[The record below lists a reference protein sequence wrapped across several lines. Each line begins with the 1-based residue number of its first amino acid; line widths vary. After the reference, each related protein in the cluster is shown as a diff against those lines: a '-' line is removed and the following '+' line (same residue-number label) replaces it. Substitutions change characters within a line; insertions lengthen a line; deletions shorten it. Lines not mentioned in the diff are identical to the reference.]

1 MMNNNKS
8 LDIIDSKPKEK
19 DRTIREKS
27 FIMDINVIEA
37 PLFRFKNKRTMQT
50 IAKLENDE
58 NISKEMRYVLSRVPE
73 ESKSSQVEFLSWTD
87 SKGLDREILAMSMFR
102 LPNAFAM
109 DVFYALIGVYIK
121 QHSPLIYKDDEKTY
135 DLPSNKVD
143 FTLYELC
150 EFMGLSI
157 GGGNYQKIKDAIREL
172 NAVKYYSLAN
182 GIFYNKKMERYESS
196 REKSISLIDNYDIVG
211 KGKNRSKEERCTV
224 TFGDLVI
231 ENMRYSFIKFLS
243 NNVYFQLKS
252 GLTRRLYS
260 YIEGNKYNKQ
270 YIKRSYDVLKH
281 KIPIDYAYSSE
292 LKRRLKKPLENLIE
306 SGILKDY
313 FFGDD
318 ILINGV
324 RESCIYIVFKGTRK
338 QLIDSLT
345 DKPKDIKLEKK
356 NDLEQD
362 YELKFPED
370 IKEELVNIGINSKK
384 ITEILQR
391 HTKWKIAEYILW
403 IKDGIRK
410 RKVKDP
416 AGLFIFAI
424 TDEMVKVNK
433 THPQITEFIEKIKS
447 DVEGK
452 KIIDEALIREEYK
465 KYVEKEL
472 ALFEEEDEFA
482 FVATKESIMDDIEK
496 IHKKRIKSQRQL
508 YNMAESEDEKDKL
521 LKVIEKW
528 EKFSIEKEKSEIFI
542 EMFVKKIKLYRG
554 LNEYNDYKLEYMKN
568 NK

>member
-1 MMNNNKS
+1 MSDNK
-8 LDIIDSKPKEK
+8 IIEVQPTKAKDK

-37 PLFRFKNKRTMQT
+37 PLFRFKNRRTVQT
-50 IAKLENDE
+50 IAKLEKDE
-58 NISKEMRYVLSRVPE
+58 NISKEMKYVLSRVPE

-121 QHSPLIYKDDEKTY
+121 KHSPLTFREEDKTY
-135 DLPSNKVD
+135 DLPSNKVI

-150 EFMGLSI
+150 EFMGLSV

-196 REKSISLIDNYDIVG
+196 REKSISLIDNYDIIG
-211 KGKNRSKEERCTV
+211 KGKNRTKEERCTV

-231 ENMRYSFIKFLS
+231 ENMRYSFVKFLS

-260 YIEGNKYNKQ
+260 YIEGNKYNKS
-270 YIKRSYDVLKH
+270 YIKRSFDVLKH
-281 KIPIDYAYSSE
+281 KLPMDYNYSSE

-318 ILINGV
+318 ILINGIK
-324 RESCIYIVFKGTRK
+324 EQCIYIVFKGTRK

-345 DKPKDIKLEKK
+345 EKPKDVKKEKK
-356 NDLEQD
+356 QDLEID

-370 IKEELVNIGINSKK
+370 IKKELLDLGINAKK
-384 ITEILQR
+384 TTEILQK
-391 HTKWKIAEYILW
+391 HSKWKIAEYILW
-403 IKDGIRK
+403 IKDGISK
-410 RKVKDP
+410 GKVKDP
-416 AGLFIFAI
+416 AGLFVFAI

-433 THPQITEFIEKIKS
+433 THPNITEFIEKIKS
-447 DVEGK
+447 EVEGK
-452 KIIDEALIREEYK
+452 KIIDEATIRAAYR
-465 KYVEKEL
+465 KYIEDDLK
-472 ALFEEEDEFA
+472 LFEEEDEFA
-482 FVATKESIMDDIEK
+482 YIAMKSSIMDEIEK
-496 IHKKRIKSQRQL
+496 VQKKRIKTQRQL
-508 YNMAESEDEKDKL
+508 YNMATTDEEKDKL
-521 LKVIEKW
+521 LKTIEKW
-528 EKFSIEKEKSEIFI
+528 EKFSIDKEKSEIFI
-542 EMFVKKIKLYRG
+542 EQFAKKIKLYRG
-554 LNEYNDYKLEYMKN
+554 LKEYDEYKREYVGAN
-568 NK
+568 R

>member
-1 MMNNNKS
+1 MSNKKS
-8 LDIIDSKPKEK
+8 VEIGEPKTKDK

-37 PLFRFKNKRTMQT
+37 PLFRFKNKRTVQT

-58 NISKEMRYVLSRVPE
+58 TISKEMRYVLSRVPE

-87 SKGLDREILAMSMFR
+87 SKGLEREILAMSMFR

-121 QHSPLIYKDDEKTY
+121 QHSPLMYSDEEKTY

-150 EFMGLSI
+150 EFMGLSV

-196 REKSISLIDNYDIVG
+196 REKSISLIDNYDIIG

-260 YIEGNKYNKQ
+260 YIEGNNFNKQ
-270 YIKRSYDVLKH
+270 YIKRSFDVLKH
-281 KIPIDYAYSSE
+281 KIPLDFEYKSE

-324 RESCIYIVFKGTRK
+324 SENCIYIIFKGTRK

-345 DKPKDIKLEKK
+345 EKPKDIKVEKK
-356 NDLEQD
+356 KDLEED
-362 YELKFPED
+362 YSLKFPEN
-370 IKEELVNIGINSKK
+370 IKEELSLLGINSKK
-384 ITEILQR
+384 ITEILQK

-403 IKDGIRK
+403 IKDGIR
-410 RKVKDP
+410 RGKVKDP
-416 AGLFIFAI
+416 AGLFVFAI

-433 THPQITEFIEKIKS
+433 THPDITEFIDRIKREI
-447 DVEGK
+447 EGK
-452 KIIDEALIREEYK
+452 KDIDENLIKSEYR
-465 KYVEKEL
+465 KYIEQEL
-472 ALFEEEDEFA
+472 KLFEEEDEFA
-482 FVATKESIMDDIEK
+482 YVATKESIMDDIEK
-496 IHKKRIKSQRQL
+496 IQKKRIKSQRQL
-508 YNMAESEDEKDKL
+508 YNMATTEAEKDKL
-521 LKVIEKW
+521 LKVIEKC
-528 EKFSIEKEKSEIFI
+528 EKFSVEKDKSEIFI
-542 EMFVKKIKLYRG
+542 ESFVKKIKLYRG
-554 LNEYNDYKLEYMKN
+554 LKDFSDYKIEYLEKN
-568 NK
+568 K

>member
-1 MMNNNKS
+1 MSNKKS
-8 LDIIDSKPKEK
+8 VEIGETKSKEK

-37 PLFRFKNKRTMQT
+37 PLFRFKNKRTVQT

-58 NISKEMRYVLSRVPE
+58 TISKEMRYVLSRVPE

-87 SKGLDREILAMSMFR
+87 SKGLEREILAMSMFR

-121 QHSPLIYKDDEKTY
+121 QHSPLIYSDEDKTY

-150 EFMGLSI
+150 EFMGLSV

-196 REKSISLIDNYDIVG
+196 REKSISLIDNYDIIG

-260 YIEGNKYNKQ
+260 YIEGNNFNKQ
-270 YIKRSYDVLKH
+270 YIKRSFDVLKH
-281 KIPIDYAYSSE
+281 KIPIDFEYKSE

-324 RESCIYIVFKGTRK
+324 SENCIYIIFKGTRK

-345 DKPKDIKLEKK
+345 EKPKDIKVEKK
-356 NDLEQD
+356 KDLEED
-362 YELKFPED
+362 YSLKFPEN
-370 IKEELVNIGINSKK
+370 IKEELSSLGINSKK
-384 ITEILQR
+384 ITEILQK

-403 IKDGIRK
+403 IKDGIR
-410 RKVKDP
+410 RGKVKDP
-416 AGLFIFAI
+416 AGLFVFAI

-433 THPQITEFIEKIKS
+433 THPEITEFVDRIKREI
-447 DVEGK
+447 EGK
-452 KIIDEALIREEYK
+452 KDIDENLIKSEYR
-465 KYVEKEL
+465 KYIEQEL
-472 ALFEEEDEFA
+472 KLFEEEDEFA
-482 FVATKESIMDDIEK
+482 YVATKESIMDDIEK
-496 IHKKRIKSQRQL
+496 VQKKRIKSQRQL
-508 YNMAESEDEKDKL
+508 YNMATTEAEKDKL

-528 EKFSIEKEKSEIFI
+528 ERFSVEKDKSEIFI
-542 EMFVKKIKLYRG
+542 ELFVKKIKLYRG
-554 LNEYNDYKLEYMKN
+554 LKDFSDYKIEYLEKN
-568 NK
+568 K

>member
-1 MMNNNKS
+1 MSNKKS
-8 LDIIDSKPKEK
+8 VEIGEPKTKDK

-37 PLFRFKNKRTMQT
+37 PLFRFKNKRTVQT

-58 NISKEMRYVLSRVPE
+58 TISKEMRYVLSRVPE

-87 SKGLDREILAMSMFR
+87 SKGLEREILAMSMFR

-121 QHSPLIYKDDEKTY
+121 QHSPLMYSDEEKTY

-150 EFMGLSI
+150 EFMGLSV

-196 REKSISLIDNYDIVG
+196 REKSISLIDNYDIIG

-260 YIEGNKYNKQ
+260 YIEGNNFNKQ
-270 YIKRSYDVLKH
+270 YIKRSFDVLKH
-281 KIPIDYAYSSE
+281 KIPLDFEYKSE

-324 RESCIYIVFKGTRK
+324 SENCIYIIFKGTRK

-345 DKPKDIKLEKK
+345 EKPKDIKVEKK
-356 NDLEQD
+356 KDLEED
-362 YELKFPED
+362 YSLKFPEN
-370 IKEELVNIGINSKK
+370 IKEELSLLGINSKK
-384 ITEILQR
+384 ITEILQK

-403 IKDGIRK
+403 IKDGIR
-410 RKVKDP
+410 RGKVKDP
-416 AGLFIFAI
+416 AGLFVFAI

-433 THPQITEFIEKIKS
+433 THPDITEFIDRIKREI
-447 DVEGK
+447 EGK
-452 KIIDEALIREEYK
+452 KDIDENLIKSEYR
-465 KYVEKEL
+465 KYIEQEL
-472 ALFEEEDEFA
+472 KLFEEEDEFA
-482 FVATKESIMDDIEK
+482 YVATKESIMDDIEK
-496 IHKKRIKSQRQL
+496 IQKKRIKSQRQL
-508 YNMAESEDEKDKL
+508 YNMATTEAEKDKL

-528 EKFSIEKEKSEIFI
+528 EKFSVEKDKSEIFI
-542 EMFVKKIKLYRG
+542 ESFVKKIKLYRG
-554 LNEYNDYKLEYMKN
+554 LKDFSDYKIEYLEKN
-568 NK
+568 K

>member
-1 MMNNNKS
+1 MSDNK
-8 LDIIDSKPKEK
+8 IIEVPNIKSKEK

-37 PLFRFKNKRTMQT
+37 PLFRFKNKRTVQT
-50 IAKLENDE
+50 IAKLEKDE
-58 NISKEMRYVLSRVPE
+58 NISKEMKYVLSRVPE

-87 SKGLDREILAMSMFR
+87 SKGLEREILAMSMFR

-109 DVFYALIGVYIK
+109 DVFYALVGVYIK

-150 EFMGLSI
+150 EFMGLSV

-196 REKSISLIDNYDIVG
+196 REKSISLIDNYDIIG

-224 TFGDLVI
+224 TFGDLVV

-260 YIEGNKYNKQ
+260 YIEGNKYNKS
-270 YIKRSYDVLKH
+270 YIKRSFDVLKH
-281 KIPIDYAYSSE
+281 KLPVDYNYSSE
-292 LKRRLKKPLENLIE
+292 FKRRLKKPLENLIE

-324 RESCIYIVFKGTRK
+324 RENCIYIIFKGTRK

-345 DKPKDIKLEKK
+345 EKPKDVKLEKK
-356 NDLEQD
+356 QDLEKD
-362 YELKFPED
+362 YELKFPAD
-370 IKEELVNIGINSKK
+370 IKQDLIDIGINAKK
-384 ITEILQR
+384 VTEILQK

-403 IKDGIRK
+403 IKDGINK
-410 RKVKDP
+410 GKVKDP
-416 AGLFIFAI
+416 AGLFVFAI

-433 THPQITEFIEKIKS
+433 THPQISEFVERIKNEI
-447 DVEGK
+447 EGK
-452 KIIDEALIREEYK
+452 KIIDEKAIKTAYK
-465 KYVEKEL
+465 KYVADDIK
-472 ALFEEEDEFA
+472 LFEEEDEFA
-482 FVATKESIMDDIEK
+482 FVASKESIIDDIEK
-496 IHKKRIKSQRQL
+496 VQRKRIKSQRQL
-508 YNMAESEDEKDKL
+508 YNMASTEDEKDKL

-528 EKFSIEKEKSEIFI
+528 EKFSIEREKSEIFI
-542 EMFVKKIKLYRG
+542 EMFIKKVKLYRG
-554 LNEYNDYKLEYMKN
+554 LKDYEDFKREYIDA

>member
-1 MMNNNKS
+1 MSDNK
-8 LDIIDSKPKEK
+8 IIEVQPTKAKDK

-37 PLFRFKNKRTMQT
+37 PLFRFKNRRTVQT
-50 IAKLENDE
+50 IAKLEKDE
-58 NISKEMRYVLSRVPE
+58 NISKEMKYVLSRVPE

-121 QHSPLIYKDDEKTY
+121 KNSPLTFREEDKTY
-135 DLPSNKVD
+135 DLPSNKVI

-150 EFMGLSI
+150 EFMGLSV

-196 REKSISLIDNYDIVG
+196 REKSISLIDNYDIIG
-211 KGKNRSKEERCTV
+211 KGKNRTKEERCTV

-231 ENMRYSFIKFLS
+231 ENMRYSFVKFLS

-260 YIEGNKYNKQ
+260 YIEGNKYNKS
-270 YIKRSYDVLKH
+270 YIKRSFDVLKH
-281 KIPIDYAYSSE
+281 KLPMDYNYSSE

-318 ILINGV
+318 ILINGIK
-324 RESCIYIVFKGTRK
+324 EQCIYIVFKGTRK

-345 DKPKDIKLEKK
+345 EKPKDVKKEKK
-356 NDLEQD
+356 QDLETD

-370 IKEELVNIGINSKK
+370 IKKELLDLGINAKK
-384 ITEILQR
+384 TTEILQK
-391 HTKWKIAEYILW
+391 HSKWKIAEYILW
-403 IKDGIRK
+403 IKDGISK
-410 RKVKDP
+410 GKVKDP
-416 AGLFIFAI
+416 AGLFVFAI

-433 THPQITEFIEKIKS
+433 THPNITEFIERIKS
-447 DVEGK
+447 EVEGK
-452 KIIDEALIREEYK
+452 KVIDEATIRAAYR
-465 KYVEKEL
+465 KYIEDDL
-472 ALFEEEDEFA
+472 RLFEEEDEFA
-482 FVATKESIMDDIEK
+482 YIAMKSSIMDEIEK
-496 IHKKRIKSQRQL
+496 VQKKRIKTQRQL
-508 YNMAESEDEKDKL
+508 YNMATTDEEKDKL
-521 LKVIEKW
+521 LKTIEKW
-528 EKFSIEKEKSEIFI
+528 EKFSIDKERSEIFI
-542 EMFVKKIKLYRG
+542 EQFAKKIKLYRG
-554 LNEYNDYKLEYMKN
+554 LKEYDEYKREYVGAN
-568 NK
+568 R

>member
-1 MMNNNKS
+1 MSNKKS
-8 LDIIDSKPKEK
+8 VEIGETKSKDK

-37 PLFRFKNKRTMQT
+37 PLFRFKNKRTVQT

-58 NISKEMRYVLSRVPE
+58 TISKEMRYVLSRVPE

-87 SKGLDREILAMSMFR
+87 SKGLEREILAMSMFR

-121 QHSPLIYKDDEKTY
+121 QHSPLIYSDEDKTY

-150 EFMGLSI
+150 EFMGLSV

-196 REKSISLIDNYDIVG
+196 REKSISLIDNYDIIG

-260 YIEGNKYNKQ
+260 YIEGNNFNKQ
-270 YIKRSYDVLKH
+270 YIKRSFDVLKH
-281 KIPIDYAYSSE
+281 KIPIDFEYKSE

-324 RESCIYIVFKGTRK
+324 SENCIYIIFKGTRK

-345 DKPKDIKLEKK
+345 EKTKDIKVEKK
-356 NDLEQD
+356 KDLEED
-362 YELKFPED
+362 YSLKFPEN
-370 IKEELVNIGINSKK
+370 IKEELSSLGINSKK
-384 ITEILQR
+384 ITEILQK

-403 IKDGIRK
+403 IKDGIR
-410 RKVKDP
+410 RGKVKDP
-416 AGLFIFAI
+416 AGLFVFAI

-433 THPQITEFIEKIKS
+433 THPEITEFVDRIKREI
-447 DVEGK
+447 EGK
-452 KIIDEALIREEYK
+452 KDIDENLIKSEYR
-465 KYVEKEL
+465 KYIEQEL
-472 ALFEEEDEFA
+472 KLFEEEDEFA
-482 FVATKESIMDDIEK
+482 YVATKESIMDDIEK
-496 IHKKRIKSQRQL
+496 VQKKRIKSQRQL
-508 YNMAESEDEKDKL
+508 YNMATTEAEKDKL

-528 EKFSIEKEKSEIFI
+528 EKFSVEKDKSEIFI
-542 EMFVKKIKLYRG
+542 ELFVKKIKLYRG
-554 LNEYNDYKLEYMKN
+554 LKDFSDYKIEYLEKN
-568 NK
+568 K

>member
-1 MMNNNKS
+1 MSNKKS
-8 LDIIDSKPKEK
+8 VEIGETKSKDK

-37 PLFRFKNKRTMQT
+37 PLFRFKNKRTVQT

-58 NISKEMRYVLSRVPE
+58 TISKEMRYVLSRVPE

-87 SKGLDREILAMSMFR
+87 SKGLEREILAMSMFR

-121 QHSPLIYKDDEKTY
+121 QHSPLIYSDEDKTY

-150 EFMGLSI
+150 EFMGLSV

-196 REKSISLIDNYDIVG
+196 REKSISLIDNYDIIG

-260 YIEGNKYNKQ
+260 YIEGNNFNKQ
-270 YIKRSYDVLKH
+270 YIKRSFDVLKH
-281 KIPIDYAYSSE
+281 KIPIDFEYKSE

-324 RESCIYIVFKGTRK
+324 SENCIYIIFKGTRK

-345 DKPKDIKLEKK
+345 EKPKDIKVEKK
-356 NDLEQD
+356 KDLEED
-362 YELKFPED
+362 YSLKFPEN
-370 IKEELVNIGINSKK
+370 IKEELSSLGINSKK
-384 ITEILQR
+384 ITEILQK

-403 IKDGIRK
+403 IKDGIR
-410 RKVKDP
+410 RGKVKDP
-416 AGLFIFAI
+416 AGLFVFAI

-433 THPQITEFIEKIKS
+433 THPEITEFVDRIKREI
-447 DVEGK
+447 EGK
-452 KIIDEALIREEYK
+452 KDIDENLIKSEYR
-465 KYVEKEL
+465 KYIEQEL
-472 ALFEEEDEFA
+472 KLFEEEDEFA
-482 FVATKESIMDDIEK
+482 YVATKESIMDDIEK
-496 IHKKRIKSQRQL
+496 VQKKRIKSQRQL
-508 YNMAESEDEKDKL
+508 YNMATTEAEKDKL

-528 EKFSIEKEKSEIFI
+528 EKFSVEKDKSEIFI
-542 EMFVKKIKLYRG
+542 ELFVKKIKLYRG
-554 LNEYNDYKLEYMKN
+554 LKDFSDYKIEYLEKN
-568 NK
+568 K

>member
-1 MMNNNKS
+1 MSNNK
-8 LDIIDSKPKEK
+8 IIEIPDPRSKDK

-37 PLFRFKNKRTMQT
+37 PLFRFKNKRTVQT
-50 IAKLENDE
+50 IAKLEKDE
-58 NISKEMRYVLSRVPE
+58 KISKEMRYVLSRVPD

-87 SKGLDREILAMSMFR
+87 SKGLEREILAMSMFR

-121 QHSPLIYKDDEKTY
+121 HHSPLMYNDDEKTY

-150 EFMGLSI
+150 EFMGLSV

-172 NAVKYYSLAN
+172 NSVKYYSLAN

-211 KGKNRSKEERCTV
+211 KGKNRTKEERCTV

-260 YIEGNKYNKQ
+260 YIEGNKYNKT
-270 YIKRSYDVLKH
+270 YIKRSFEVLKH
-281 KIPIDYAYSSE
+281 KLPVDYNYSSE
-292 LKRRLKKPLENLIE
+292 FKRRLKKPLENLIE
-306 SGILKDY
+306 SGILKDF

-324 RESCIYIVFKGTRK
+324 KENCVYIIFKGTRK

-345 DKPKDIKLEKK
+345 EKPKDIKLEKK
-356 NDLEQD
+356 NDLESD

-370 IKEELVNIGINSKK
+370 IKKELSDLGINAKK
-384 ITEILQR
+384 TTEILQR

-403 IKDGIRK
+403 IKDGISK
-410 RKVKDP
+410 GKVKDP
-416 AGLFIFAI
+416 AGLFVFAI

-433 THPQITEFIEKIKS
+433 THPNITEFVDRIKR

-452 KIIDEALIREEYK
+452 KLIDEKLIVEGYR
-465 KYVEKEL
+465 KYIEQEL
-472 ALFEEEDEFA
+472 KLFEEEDEFA

-496 IHKKRIKSQRQL
+496 IQKKRIKSQRQL
-508 YNMAESEDEKDKL
+508 YNMATTDEEKSKL

-528 EKFSIEKEKSEIFI
+528 EKFSIEREKSDIFI
-542 EMFVKKIKLYRG
+542 ESFVKKIKLYRG
-554 LNEYNDYKLEYMKN
+554 LKDYSDYKREYIDAN
-568 NK
+568 R

>member
-1 MMNNNKS
+1 MSNKKS
-8 LDIIDSKPKEK
+8 VEIGETKSKEK

-37 PLFRFKNKRTMQT
+37 PLFRFKNKRTVQT

-58 NISKEMRYVLSRVPE
+58 TISKEMRYVLSRVPE

-87 SKGLDREILAMSMFR
+87 SKGLEREILAMSMFR

-121 QHSPLIYKDDEKTY
+121 QHSPLIYSDEDKTY

-150 EFMGLSI
+150 EFMGLSV

-196 REKSISLIDNYDIVG
+196 REKSISLIDNYDIIG

-260 YIEGNKYNKQ
+260 YIEGNNFNKQ
-270 YIKRSYDVLKH
+270 YIKRSFDVLKH
-281 KIPIDYAYSSE
+281 KIPIDFEYKSE

-324 RESCIYIVFKGTRK
+324 SENCIYIIFKGTRK

-345 DKPKDIKLEKK
+345 EKPKDIKVEKK
-356 NDLEQD
+356 KDLEED
-362 YELKFPED
+362 YSLKFPEN
-370 IKEELVNIGINSKK
+370 IKEELSSLGINSKK
-384 ITEILQR
+384 ITEILQK

-403 IKDGIRK
+403 IKDGIR
-410 RKVKDP
+410 RGKVKDP
-416 AGLFIFAI
+416 AGLFVFAI

-433 THPQITEFIEKIKS
+433 THPEITEFIDRIKREI
-447 DVEGK
+447 EGK
-452 KIIDEALIREEYK
+452 KDIDENLIKSEYR
-465 KYVEKEL
+465 KYIEQEL
-472 ALFEEEDEFA
+472 KLFEEEDEFA
-482 FVATKESIMDDIEK
+482 YVATKESIMDDIEK
-496 IHKKRIKSQRQL
+496 VQKKRIKSQRQL
-508 YNMAESEDEKDKL
+508 YNMATTEAEKDKL

-528 EKFSIEKEKSEIFI
+528 EKFSVEKDKSEIFI
-542 EMFVKKIKLYRG
+542 ELFVKKIKLYRG
-554 LNEYNDYKLEYMKN
+554 LKDFSDYKIEYLEKN
-568 NK
+568 K

>member
-1 MMNNNKS
+1 MNENKNVEI
-8 LDIIDSKPKEK
+8 LDSKSKDK

-37 PLFRFKNKRTMQT
+37 PLFRFKNKRTVQT
-50 IAKLENDE
+50 IAKLEKDE
-58 NISKEMRYVLSRVPE
+58 NISKEMKYVLSRVPE

-87 SKGLDREILAMSMFR
+87 SKGLEREILAMSMFR

-121 QHSPLIYKDDEKTY
+121 RHSPLIYKDEDKTY
-135 DLPSNKVD
+135 DLPSNKVE

-150 EFMGLSI
+150 EFMGLSV

-196 REKSISLIDNYDIVG
+196 REKSISLIDNYDIIG

-260 YIEGNKYNKQ
+260 YIEGNKYNKS
-270 YIKRSYDVLKH
+270 YIKRSFEVLKH
-281 KIPIDYAYSSE
+281 KLPVDYNYSSE
-292 LKRRLKKPLENLIE
+292 FKRRLKKPLENLIE

-324 RESCIYIVFKGTRK
+324 SENCIYIIFKGTRK

-345 DKPKDIKLEKK
+345 EKPKDIKVEKKQDLEK
-356 NDLEQD
+356 D
-362 YELKFPED
+362 YELKFPAD
-370 IKEELVNIGINSKK
+370 IKQELIDIGINSKK
-384 ITEILQR
+384 VTEVLQK
-391 HTKWKIAEYILW
+391 HTKWKIAEYLLW
-403 IKDGIRK
+403 IKDGISK
-410 RKVKDP
+410 GKVKDP
-416 AGLFIFAI
+416 AGLFVFAI

-433 THPQITEFIEKIKS
+433 THPQISEFVEKYKNDI
-447 DVEGK
+447 EGK
-452 KIIDEALIREEYK
+452 KAIDEKLIRAAYK
-465 KYVEKEL
+465 KYLEDDFK
-472 ALFEEEDEFA
+472 LFEEEDEFA
-482 FVATKESIMDDIEK
+482 FVAAKESIIDDIAK
-496 IHKKRIKSQRQL
+496 VQKKKIKSQRQL
-508 YNMAESEDEKDKL
+508 YNMATTEDEKDKL

-528 EKFSIEKEKSEIFI
+528 EKFSVEREKSDIFI
-542 EMFVKKIKLYRG
+542 EMFVKRVKLYRK
-554 LNEYNDYKLEYMKN
+554 LKDYEDFKREYIES